1 MVFLGWLFKEVLA
14 SPLTWILICG
24 LATILVTDFIF
35 IPLAFYNSLKRKEEA
50 SLEEYPLVSII
61 VPAHNEEA
69 NIKDCVEALLEAD
82 YPNKEIIIVN
92 DGSTDGTKRVIEPYA
107 SEGKLILINKP
118 RGGKSAAINAGVSI
132 SRGKIIIVM
141 DADTLIQRDAIK
153 RLVAKFKD
161 PKVGAVAGNVKV
173 GNRINL
179 LTKCQALEYVRDI
192 QIPRRAF
199 DLLLSVLVVPGPL
212 GAYRREALTQ
222 VGGYDK
228 DVVTEDFD
236 STVKVLKVGS
246 VVNEPKAVAYTEA
259 PRTLKDLYNQRR
271 RWYGGMLQTVVKHR
285 PSWWKFGVYS
295 FIGIP
300 YLLATLLIVP
310 PLELIVSGI
319 AVWQALIGEW
329 RIVLL
334 VFGLFATLELLTS
347 LFALTLD
354 GDDPR
359 LAALS
364 PLYVVG
370 YRQLLDVMRLMAYV
384 SLLRR
389 RLDWSRARR
398 VGGLTRE
405 MRKLRGR

>member
-1 MVFLGWLFKEVLA
+1 MVFLEWLFKEILA
-14 SPLTWILICG
+14 STITWILVCG

-35 IPLAFYNSLKRKEEA
+35 IPLAFYDSLKREEEA

-61 VPAHNEEA
+61 VPAHNEETS
-69 NIKDCVEALLEAD
+69 IKDCVDALLEAD
-82 YPNKEIIIVN
+82 YPNKEIIVVN
-92 DGSTDGTKRVIEPYA
+92 DGSTDGTRRAVEPYA
-107 SEGKLILINKP
+107 SEGKLILINKVK
-118 RGGKSAAINAGVSI
+118 GGKSTAINAGVSV
-132 SRGKIIIVM
+132 SRGKIIIAI

-161 PKVGAVAGNVKV
+161 PKVVAVAGNVKV
-173 GNRINL
+173 GNRTNL

-192 QIPRRAF
+192 QIPRRSF

-222 VGGYDK
+222 VGEYDK

-236 STVKVLKVGS
+236 ATVKVLKVGS
-246 VVNEPKAVAYTEA
+246 VVNEPKAIAYTEA

-285 PSWWKFGVYS
+285 PSWWRFGVYS

-300 YLLATLLIVP
+300 YLIATLLIVP
-310 PLELIVSGI
+310 PLELTVSGI
-319 AVWQALIGEW
+319 AVWQALVGEW
-329 RIVLL
+329 KAVLL
-334 VFGLFATLELLTS
+334 IFGLFAILELLTS
-347 LFALTLD
+347 LFALTLG

-359 LAALS
+359 LAVLS

-370 YRQLLDVMRLMAYV
+370 YRQLLDAMRLMAYA
-384 SLLRR
+384 SLLTR

-398 VGGLTRE
+398 VGSLTRE
-405 MRKLRGR
+405 MRELKGR